1 MTPNDIIL
9 AVRMAPE
16 IKDMDAAHY
25 SDYDILQ
32 ALNEVAA
39 YLYNVLAEQTSSLL
53 DKRTELQK
61 VEDNDEGF
69 VLPDDFLQI
78 VSAYDGDARVME
90 PQMKD
95 GKLTEHSYR
104 IVGAKLYTKSKAVT
118 LVYKPFF
125 VDFTANDLKKDM
137 DLPPF
142 FKTLLKRRRFS
153 SCRGAASRIRPS
165 CSSSRMVWRRLSAT
179 WHSRRFRACIPGRR
193 WYRCR

>member
-39 YLYNVLAEQTSSLL
+39 YIYNTLAEQTSSLL
-53 DKRTELQK
+53 DKRAELQK
-61 VEDNDEGF
+61 LEGNDDGF
-69 VLPDDFLQI
+69 ALPEDFLQI
-78 VSAYDGDARVME
+78 VSAYNGDARVMK
-90 PQMKD
+90 PQTKD
-95 GKLTEHSYR
+95 EELTEHSYR
-104 IVGAKLYTKSKAVT
+104 IVGAKLYTKSKSVT

-125 VDFTANDLKKDM
+125 VDLTASDLEKDM

-142 FKTLLKRRRFS
+142 FKTLLKKATILILQGSGQQDTAVLQLVADGVAKIVGNMAF
-153 SCRGAASRIRPS
+153 SRIPD
-165 CSSSRMVWRRLSAT
+165 A
-179 WHSRRFRACIPGRR
+179 HSWAEVV
-193 WYRCR
+193 

>member
-39 YLYNVLAEQTSSLL
+39 YLYNTLAEQTSSLL
-53 DKRTELQK
+53 DKRVELQK
-61 VEDNDEGF
+61 VEDDGEGF
-69 VLPDDFLQI
+69 ALPEDFLQI
-78 VSAYDGDARVME
+78 MSAYNGDARVME
-90 PQMKD
+90 PQTKD
-95 GKLTEHSYR
+95 GELTEHSYR

-125 VDFTANDLKKDM
+125 VDFTADDLEKDM

-142 FKTLLKRRRFS
+142 FKTLIKKAVILILQLVADGVAKIVGNMAF
-153 SCRGAASRIRPS
+153 SRIPD
-165 CSSSRMVWRRLSAT
+165 A
-179 WHSRRFRACIPGRR
+179 HSWAEVV
-193 WYRCR
+193 

>member
-39 YLYNVLAEQTSSLL
+39 YVYNTLAEQTSSLL

-61 VEDNDEGF
+61 VEGDGEGF
-69 VLPDDFLQI
+69 NLPEDFLQI
-78 VSAYDGDARVME
+78 VSAYDGDARIME
-90 PQMKD
+90 PQTKD
-95 GKLTEHSYR
+95 GELTEHSYR

-125 VDFTANDLKKDM
+125 VDLTASDLEKDM

-142 FKTLLKRRRFS
+142 FKTLIKKAVILILQGSGQQDTAVLQLVADGVAKIVGNMAF
-153 SCRGAASRIRPS
+153 SRIS
-165 CSSSRMVWRRLSAT
+165 GVHT
-179 WHSRRFRACIPGRR
+179 WAEVV
-193 WYRCR
+193 

>member
-39 YLYNVLAEQTSSLL
+39 YLYNTLAEQTSSLL
-53 DKRTELQK
+53 DKRAELQK
-61 VEDNDEGF
+61 VEDDGDGF
-69 VLPDDFLQI
+69 VLPEDFLQI
-78 VSAYDGDARVME
+78 VSAYDGDARIME
-90 PQMKD
+90 PQTKD
-95 GKLTEHSYR
+95 GELTEHSYR

-125 VDFTANDLKKDM
+125 ADLTASDLEKDM

-142 FKTLLKRRRFS
+142 FKTLFKKAVILLLQAGDQQNTDALQLISDGVLKLVGNMAYS
-153 SCRGAASRIRPS
+153 QIPDA
-165 CSSSRMVWRRLSAT
+165 
-179 WHSRRFRACIPGRR
+179 HSWAEVV
-193 WYRCR
+193 

>member
-9 AVRMAPE
+9 AVRMALE

-61 VEDNDEGF
+61 VEDNNESF

-78 VSAYDGDARVME
+78 VSAYDGDARIME
-90 PQMKD
+90 PQTKD
-95 GKLTEHSYR
+95 GELAEHNYR
-104 IVGAKLYTKSKAVT
+104 IVGAKLYTKSKVVT

-125 VDFTANDLKKDM
+125 VDLTIDDLEKDM

-142 FKTLLKRRRFS
+142 FKPLLKKAIILILQGSGQQDTAVLQLIADGVAKIVGSMAFS
-153 SCRGAASRIRPS
+153 QISG
-165 CSSSRMVWRRLSAT
+165 VHT
-179 WHSRRFRACIPGRR
+179 WAEVV
-193 WYRCR
+193 

>member
-104 IVGAKLYTKSKAVT
+104 IVGAKLYTESKSVT

-125 VDFTANDLKKDM
+125 VDLTIDDLEKDM

-142 FKTLLKRRRFS
+142 FKPLLKKATILILQGGGQQDTAVLQLVADSVAKIVGNMAFS
-153 SCRGAASRIRPS
+153 QISG
-165 CSSSRMVWRRLSAT
+165 VHT
-179 WHSRRFRACIPGRR
+179 WAEVV
-193 WYRCR
+193 

>member
-53 DKRTELQK
+53 DKRAELQK
-61 VEDNDEGF
+61 EEGKGF
-69 VLPDDFLQI
+69 VLPEDFLQI
-78 VSAYDGDARVME
+78 VSAYDGDARIME
-90 PQMKD
+90 PQTKD
-95 GKLTEHSYR
+95 GELTEHSYR

-125 VDFTANDLKKDM
+125 VDLTIDDLEKNM

-142 FKTLLKRRRFS
+142 FKTLLKKATILILQGSGQQDTAVLQLVADGVAKIVGNMAFS
-153 SCRGAASRIRPS
+153 QIPDA
-165 CSSSRMVWRRLSAT
+165 
-179 WHSRRFRACIPGRR
+179 HSWAEVV
-193 WYRCR
+193 